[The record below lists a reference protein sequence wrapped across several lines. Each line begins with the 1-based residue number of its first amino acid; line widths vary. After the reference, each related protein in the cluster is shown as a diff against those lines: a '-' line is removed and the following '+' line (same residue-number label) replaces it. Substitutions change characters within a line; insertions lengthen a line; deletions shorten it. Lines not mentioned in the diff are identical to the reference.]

1 MNQQL
6 KYVPIFR
13 GLQEELKVLKA
24 FDFGEHIYPC
34 VEIIK
39 EVNRKITKS
48 KEGSGRPEKPE
59 KTFEESYLP
68 LIGHIKSEKVFIDL
82 PVQLKQNEKMNAES
96 LLFLRTVVT
105 ARDKRTQYM
114 LKLASLKDF
123 VIPVISTY
131 SQITGER
138 GSIKLQEQALRPT
151 FTTLAFRTFME
162 TFSTDI
168 EYIKELARPDDY
180 VLMDWSNNDLDI
192 AEGDQE
198 DIVKELKEL
207 NCTVIFHRNPI
218 PEEVTNVSL
227 VNDQMVDKIN
237 NSHTEKFSLFGGH
250 CFSDYA
256 GIKKS
261 TLSGAPISSPGFLYY
276 DAIQNNFYGY
286 RYLHGSN
293 KKGEVKPSTEEFE
306 TTIVPAIFKSKATER
321 MLEHPNI
328 YLTRDNNGYITLRN
342 IQHGSGPASE
352 SGKSAAKF
360 KKIGMEHYLYCMKVK
375 IDLNYL
381 LQQPEELMVIDIT
394 RKDVGIEKKL

>member
-13 GLQEELKVLKA
+13 GLQEEFKILKT
-24 FDFGEHIYPC
+24 FDFGEHMYPC

-39 EVNRKITKS
+39 EVDHKVRQP
-48 KEGSGRPEKPE
+48 KEGSGKPKKPE

-68 LIGHIKSEKVFIDL
+68 LIERIKSKNVFIDL
-82 PVQLKQNEKMNAES
+82 PVQLKQNEDMNEDS

-105 ARDKRTQYM
+105 VRDKRTEYI

-123 VIPVISTY
+123 IIPVISTY

-151 FTTLAFRTFME
+151 FATLAFRTFMD

-168 EYIKELARPDDY
+168 EYIKELARPCDY
-180 VLMDWSNNDLDI
+180 VLMDWNNNDLDNT
-192 AEGDQE
+192 EGDQE
-198 DIVKELKEL
+198 DIVKELKKIK
-207 NCTVIFHRNPI
+207 CTVIFHRNPI
-218 PEEVTNVSL
+218 PKEVTNVSL
-227 VNDQMVDKIN
+227 VNDEVVEKIDN
-237 NSHTEKFSLFGGH
+237 THIEKYQLFGGH

-256 GIKKS
+256 GIKKNM
-261 TLSGAPISSPGFLYY
+261 LSGAPIISPGFLYY

-321 MLEHPNI
+321 MLAHPNI

-342 IQHGSGPASE
+342 IQRGSGPASE

-375 IDLNYL
+375 IGLTYTM
-381 LQQPEELMVIDIT
+381 LQP
-394 RKDVGIEKKL
+394 